1 MRSRNRRNKIVI
13 MVASAR
19 SDERGKY
26 TGGKPGDQKQASKI
40 NDTKGEVSMQPMYTH
55 SKGWYI
61 LRPKRTSHADAIA
74 ERGIKAANNPN
85 IGYSQPDRL
94 GVVRNGIDTKVKTNA
109 DCSSLVRQAVKE
121 ATGKDPGNFTTANE
135 ARVLA
140 ATGLF
145 TKITYVN
152 QSKTPVYNGDIL
164 VTKTKGHTVI
174 VVSGNPRPRATVGNP
189 YPVPTRTIKLTS
201 PMMRGDDVKWIQHH
215 LIRLGFV
222 PAKNSKGNSNIDGI
236 YGNDT
241 RAAVMAA
248 QKHYG
253 IKVDGIVGSA
263 TVDILRWN

>member
-1 MRSRNRRNKIVI
+1 MAI
-13 MVASAR
+13 MVSSAR
-19 SDERGKY
+19 SNERGKY
-26 TGGKPGDQKQASKI
+26 SGGKAGDQKQTSKT
-40 NDTKGEVSMQPMYTH
+40 NDTRGEVNMQAMYTH
-55 SKGWYI
+55 RKGWYI
-61 LRPKRTSHADAIA
+61 LRPKKVTHADAIA
-74 ERGIKAANNPN
+74 ELGIKAANNPN
-85 IGYSQPDRL
+85 IGYSQSDRL
-94 GVVRNGIDTKVKTNA
+94 GVVKHGINTKVKTNA
-109 DCSSLVRQAVKE
+109 DCSSLVRQAVRE

-145 TKITYVN
+145 TKIGYVN

-201 PMMRGDDVKWIQHH
+201 PMLKGDDVKWIQYH
-215 LIRLGFV
+215 LIRLRFL
-222 PAKNSKGNSNIDGI
+222 PEKNSKGKSNIDGN
-236 YGNDT
+236 YGKDT

-253 IKVDGIVGSA
+253 IKVDGIVGAA
-263 TVDILRWN
+263 TVDVLRWN

>member
-1 MRSRNRRNKIVI
+1 MI

-19 SDERGKY
+19 SDERGRY
-26 TGGKPGDQKQASKI
+26 SGGRPGDQKQTSKT

-61 LRPKRTSHADAIA
+61 LRPKKVSHADGIA
-74 ERGIKAANNPN
+74 ERGIKAANNAN
-85 IGYSQPDRL
+85 IGYSQSDRL

-135 ARVLA
+135 VKVLV
-140 ATGLF
+140 ATGMF

-174 VVSGNPRPRATVGNP
+174 VVSGNPRPRDTSENP
-189 YPVPTRTIKLTS
+189 YPVPTRTIKLTD
-201 PMMRGDDVKWIQHH
+201 PMMTGDDVGWVQWH
-215 LIRLGFV
+215 LVRLKCMA
-222 PAKNSKGNSNIDGI
+222 AKTKKGNSNIDKKFGDI
-236 YGNDT
+236 SEAG
-241 RAAVMAA
+241 VCEA
-248 QKHYG
+248 QKRYG
-253 IKVDGIVGSA
+253 MKQNGIVDSKM
-263 TVDILRWN
+263 VEILRWN

>member
-1 MRSRNRRNKIVI
+1 MAI
-13 MVASAR
+13 MVSSAR
-19 SDERGKY
+19 SDERGRY
-26 TGGKPGDQKQASKI
+26 SGGKAGDQKQKSKT
-40 NDTKGEVSMQPMYTH
+40 NDTRGEVSMQAMYTH
-55 SKGWYI
+55 RRGWYI
-61 LRPKRTSHADAIA
+61 LRPKKVSHADAIA
-74 ERGIKAANNPN
+74 ELGIKAANNPN
-85 IGYSQPDRL
+85 IGYSQSDRL
-94 GVVRNGIDTKVKTNA
+94 GVVKHGINTKVKTNA
-109 DCSSLVRQAVKE
+109 DCSSLVRQAVRE
-121 ATGKDPGNFTTANE
+121 ATGRDPGNFTTANE

-145 TKITYVN
+145 KKTAYVN

-201 PMMRGDDVKWIQHH
+201 PMMKGDDVRWVQYH
-215 LIRLGFV
+215 LIRLGFL
-222 PAKNSKGNSNIDGI
+222 PEKNSKGKSNIDGT
-236 YGNDT
+236 YGNAT

-253 IKVDGIVGSA
+253 IKVDGIVGAA

>member
-1 MRSRNRRNKIVI
+1 MSI
-13 MVASAR
+13 MVSSAR

-26 TGGKPGDQKQASKI
+26 SGGKAGDQKQKSKT
-40 NDTKGEVSMQPMYTH
+40 NDTRGEVSMQAMYTH
-55 SKGWYI
+55 RRGWYI
-61 LRPKRTSHADAIA
+61 LRPKKVSHADAIA
-74 ERGIKAANNPN
+74 ELGIKAANNPN

-94 GVVRNGIDTKVKTNA
+94 GVVKHGINTKVKTNA
-109 DCSSLVRQAVKE
+109 DCSSLVRQAVRE
-121 ATGKDPGNFTTANE
+121 ATGRDPGNFTTANE

-189 YPVPTRTIKLTS
+189 YPVPTRTIKLTEPKMS
-201 PMMRGDDVKWIQHH
+201 GNDVKWIQYH
-215 LIRLGFV
+215 LIRLGFLS
-222 PAKNSKGNSNIDGI
+222 AKNSKGNSNIDGI
-236 YGNDT
+236 YGKAT

-248 QKHYG
+248 QEHYG
-253 IKVDGIVGSA
+253 IKVDGIVGA
-263 TVDILRWN
+263 DTRMVIQFN